1 MKPCPVDG
9 TPVPISLKQGRP
21 ATYCSSACR
30 VKAYRQ
36 RKAQELVAPARRAAA
51 PAAPRASAP
60 EASTAIPYRMR
71 QADRWVRWDVLR
83 GRKMPLQTRRPRAA
97 SVADSRTWG
106 SYADA
111 QASTVGRG
119 VGYVL
124 GGGVGCL
131 DLDHCIAPDCTL
143 SALAQQVLTLNPHAW
158 VEVSMSGTGLH
169 VFGLL
174 DEAPG
179 RRTPQLEVYSRGR
192 YIAMTGTVHQPGGLH
207 PLVLP

>member
-9 TPVPISLKQGRP
+9 TPIPISEKQGRP
-21 ATYCSSACR
+21 RVYCSNACR
-30 VKAYRQ
+30 VKARRRRLAAAPQ
-36 RKAQELVAPARRAAA
+36 QPAPAR
-51 PAAPRASAP
+51 RASAP

-97 SVADSRTWG
+97 SVIDSRTWG

-124 GGGVGCL
+124 GAGVGCL
-131 DLDHCIAPDCTL
+131 DLDHCIAPDGTL
-143 SALAQQVLTLNPHAW
+143 TPLAQQVLTLNPHAW

-192 YIAMTGTVHQPGGLH
+192 YIAMTGHVHQPGGLH

>member
-9 TPVPISLKQGRP
+9 TPVPISQKQGRP

-36 RKAQELVAPARRAAA
+36 RKAQGLVAAAAQQAAPAR
-51 PAAPRASAP
+51 RASAP

-111 QASTVGRG
+111 EASTVGRG

-131 DLDHCIAPDCTL
+131 DLDHCIAPDGTL
-143 SALAQQVLTLNPHAW
+143 TPLAQQVLQLNPHAW

-192 YIAMTGTVHQPGGLH
+192 YIAITGTVHQPGGLH

>member
-9 TPVPISLKQGRP
+9 TPIPISQKQGRP

-36 RKAQELVAPARRAAA
+36 RKAQGLAAPARRAA
-51 PAAPRASAP
+51 AP

-111 QASTVGRG
+111 EASTVGRG

-124 GGGVGCL
+124 GAGVGCL
-131 DLDHCIAPDCTL
+131 DLDHCVGPDGTL
-143 SALAQQVLTLNPHAW
+143 SPLAQQVLALNPHAW

-192 YIAMTGTVHQPGGLH
+192 YIAMTGHVHQAGGLH
-207 PLVLP
+207 PLMLP

>member
-1 MKPCPVDG
+1 V
-9 TPVPISLKQGRP
+9 T
-21 ATYCSSACR
+21 
-30 VKAYRQ
+30 AYRQ
-36 RKAQELVAPARRAAA
+36 RKAQGLVAAAPQQPAPAR
-51 PAAPRASAP
+51 RASAP

-71 QADRWVRWDVLR
+71 QADRWARWAVLR

-97 SVADSRTWG
+97 SVADSRTWR

-119 VGYVL
+119 VCCVR

-131 DLDHCIAPDCTL
+131 DLDHCIAPDGTL
-143 SALAQQVLTLNPHAW
+143 SPLAEQVLALNPHAW

-179 RRTPQLEVYSRGR
+179 LRTPQLAVYSRGR
-192 YIAMTGTVHQPGGLH
+192 YIAWTGTVCQPGGLS
-207 PLVLP
+207 PLCLPKGPYLPTPYALSTFNASM